1 MLIGPNPT
9 LWVSPASIRF
19 LQRTRS
25 CNAWNVTPSS
35 RPSGTTPPT
44 RLAVRQQL
52 EQWIAANWNDEI
64 TVGEWWKR
72 LAEAGYA
79 SPTLPNDAGG
89 LGWPHDLAATV
100 LATLA
105 REKVLGPPGGL
116 GLLLAAPTIAKHG
129 TAAQIERYL
138 PPILDGTEGWCQ
150 LFSEPQAGSDL
161 AGLQTSAE
169 RDGDEWVITGQKVWT
184 STAQTADLAMLIA
197 RTDANAPKHLGITY
211 FVIEM
216 RQPGIEVRPLREMTG
231 RAVFNEVFLD
241 QARVP
246 HANIIGEL
254 HRGWTVAN
262 ATLGFERAGAG
273 HGGATFSAA
282 LPGSHAGDLGT
293 AAASFVGAKGPIS
306 GAAVGRRHLRALA
319 DLAAERDLT
328 SDPVARQAL
337 AQVHTDYHIQR
348 MMAWKAK
355 MLPEGR
361 TGMEGNIAKVYNSS
375 AVADGRDAANLL
387 LGPEAQLRGSPGAA
401 GMFQEMTLFSPA
413 PPIYAGSDQIQRNV
427 IGERGL
433 GLPREPGPDRDTPF
447 SQLPKN

>member
-1 MLIGPNPT
+1 M
-9 LWVSPASIRF
+9 A
-19 LQRTRS
+19 
-25 CNAWNVTPSS
+25 
-35 RPSGTTPPT
+35 
-44 RLAVRQQL
+44 
-52 EQWIAANWNDEI
+52 D
-64 TVGEWWKR
+64 
-72 LAEAGYA
+72 AGYA
-79 SPTLPNDAGG
+79 SPTLPIEAGG
-89 LGWPHDLAATV
+89 LGWPNDLAATV

-138 PPILDGTEGWCQ
+138 APILNGTEGWCQ

-161 AGLQTSAE
+161 AGLQTRAE

-184 STAQTADLAMLIA
+184 STAQTADLAMLIT
-197 RTDANAPKHLGITY
+197 RTDPDAPKHRGITY

-241 QARVP
+241 EARVP

-254 HRGWTVAN
+254 HHGWTVAN
-262 ATLGFERAGAG
+262 STLGFERAGAG

-282 LPGSHAGDLGT
+282 LPGRHAGDLAT
-293 AAASFVGAKGPIS
+293 AAALFVGAKGPIS

-319 DLAAERDLT
+319 DLAAERNLS
-328 SDPVARQAL
+328 SDALARQAL
-337 AQVHTDYHIQR
+337 AQVHTDYHLQR
-348 MMAWKAK
+348 MMGWKAK
-355 MLPEGR
+355 MLPSAR
-361 TGMEGNIAKVYNSS
+361 TGMEGNLAKVYNSS
-375 AVADGRDAANLL
+375 AVANARDAANML
-387 LGPEAQLRGSPGAA
+387 LGPQAQLWESPGTA

-447 SQLPKN
+447 NQLPKN